1 MKRRFLAASLII
13 FLMLTVINFS
23 GGGILK
29 AEASQTFERVDFISG
44 VVIANEL
51 NMRTGP
57 STKHSIIQVLKKNK
71 WVNVLSKIGDWYV
84 VYDPDNDKVGC
95 VAKQYLMDGET
106 FKKQMGSGGQVAPK
120 PPATTPAPAPSPSTP
135 KTTGELS
142 PEEQQLLTLINNERA
157 KGGLPPLQV
166 DMELMR
172 VARTKANDMAQNNYF
187 SHYSPTYGS
196 PFDMM
201 RQFGISFKAA
211 AENIAETPQ
220 FKVQYQPDEIIRHK
234 ANIMNSAYNYTGI
247 GITRATG
254 MAISLYRCS
263 SKNSFVT
270 VFQESGLEKQ
280 QKGMQ
285 LFKR

>member
-13 FLMLTVINFS
+13 FLMLTVINFT

-106 FKKQMGSGGQVAPK
+106 FKKQMGSGGSVAPK
-120 PPATTPAPAPSPSTP
+120 PPASTPAPAPSPSTP

-211 AENIAETPQ
+211 AENIAGNSTIQ
-220 FKVQYQPDEIIRHK
+220 GAVSAWMKSSGHK

-247 GITRATG
+247 GITKSNRYG
-254 MAISLYRCS
+254 YL
-263 SKNSFVT
+263 FVQM
-270 VFQESGLEKQ
+270 FIK
-280 QKGMQ
+280 K
-285 LFKR
+285 